1 MIKRK
6 KILIVDDDSLVRMM
20 VLEILKKL
28 TFVDFFEAE
37 NGFQAVK
44 IASEIRPHLILMD
57 VIMPEM
63 DGYTTCKLIK
73 NNPTLHSTIIIFMTS
88 INVNSDINEK
98 IIDAGGEDLLRKPLN
113 AAELYFRVKNYL
125 MLAKAR
131 SSIFTT
137 ETKPI
142 ENSHKDQQENIDLG
156 KGFYY
161 HFDTKTLRYDTSSIP
176 LMKQEILFLEEL
188 LRHTNQ
194 IVMYDQILSTISTHG
209 ASSIANIRTLVKLI
223 RQKTYKE
230 LITTLPSVGY
240 RINI

>member
-6 KILIVDDDSLVRMM
+6 KVLIVDDDGLVRMM
-20 VLEILKKL
+20 VLDILKKL

-44 IASEIRPHLILMD
+44 IASDIRPHLILMD

-63 DGYTTCKLIK
+63 DGYATCKLIK
-73 NNPTLHSTIIIFMTS
+73 NNPSLHSTIIIFMTS
-88 INVNSDINEK
+88 INVNSDLNEK
-98 IIDAGGEDLLRKPLN
+98 ITDAGGEDLLRKPLN

-137 ETKPI
+137 ETKAI
-142 ENSHKDQQENIDLG
+142 ENSHKDNQENIDLG

-161 HFDTKTLRYDTSSIP
+161 HFDTKTLRCDTSSIP
-176 LMKQEILFLEEL
+176 LMKQEFLLLEEL

-194 IVMYDQILSTISTHG
+194 IVTYDQLLSTISTHG
-209 ASSIANIRTLVKLI
+209 ASSIANIRTLVKLL